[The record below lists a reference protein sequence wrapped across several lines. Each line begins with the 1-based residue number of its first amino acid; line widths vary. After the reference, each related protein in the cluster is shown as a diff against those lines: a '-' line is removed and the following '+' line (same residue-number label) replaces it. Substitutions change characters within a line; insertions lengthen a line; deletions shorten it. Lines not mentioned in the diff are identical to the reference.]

1 MQIDKV
7 MIKELLGGYE
17 VGLYTAGVKFPEA
30 VGFLP
35 MFLATSLFPAILNSR
50 NNSEKLY
57 RQRLQK
63 FYFSMTW
70 IAIALVVFFVM
81 VSDVLVGFYGYQYLA
96 ANDVLIV
103 YSISLIFLFQWIA
116 RGRWVLAENLQ
127 SLTFYYMAVGAAI
140 NIMLNLV
147 LIKKYGVVGAAWATV
162 ITQFFITLIIPL
174 FFDKM
179 RDSTLM
185 LYKSYITWKI

>member
-1 MQIDKV
+1 SYFVAYKIRGNVSFLKSFEWTVAKQLLKDSWPLIITGLSVVIFMQIDKV

-103 YSISLIFLFQWIA
+103 
-116 RGRWVLAENLQ
+116 
-127 SLTFYYMAVGAAI
+127 
-140 NIMLNLV
+140 
-147 LIKKYGVVGAAWATV
+147 
-162 ITQFFITLIIPL
+162 
-174 FFDKM
+174 
-179 RDSTLM
+179 
-185 LYKSYITWKI
+185 